1 MIIIVSTRYYNLLEI
16 IMYYFKKSLAVIA
29 LGLVF
34 SSAVSAHDKHFGHI
48 QSPANENVVT
58 SFDII
63 HAKVTTRNGFLEFQQ
78 VVSGKVGSKQPTPV
92 GSLGGAEV
100 YSYVWPTSLNSAAV
114 GFEADQGILALV
126 LTVHPDFDDTP
137 LYDEN
142 NDGVLTNDGD
152 LWHSHWVVLAKDDA
166 CEKGSLKVKDIPA
179 NTQPKLPKTWPKL
192 PIFIDSPGYDFSL
205 EQNQVTIKVPL
216 SAIADNADFQF
227 DAVTAALKVN
237 QQIHAPLLCVTDVFD
252 IASGDLSLPGKKL

>member
-1 MIIIVSTRYYNLLEI
+1 
-16 IMYYFKKSLAVIA
+16 MYYFKQSLTAIT
-29 LGLVF
+29 LGLIL
-34 SSAVSAHDKHFGHI
+34 SSAVNAHDKHAGHI
-48 QSPANENVVT
+48 QSPANENIAP

-63 HAKVTTRNGFLEFQQ
+63 HAKVTTKNGFLEFQQ
-78 VVSGKVGSKQPTPV
+78 LVSGEAGSAQPTTV
-92 GSLGGAEV
+92 GALGGAKV

-152 LWHSHWVVLAKDDA
+152 LWHSHWVVLTKDDA
-166 CEKGSLKVKDIPA
+166 CGSGSLKVKDIPE

-205 EQNQVTIKVPL
+205 HQNQVTIKVPL

-227 DAVTAALKVN
+227 DAVTAALKIN